1 MGVEAKERPKA
12 LGAGGDRSEKGNAQ
26 MTAVTKD
33 KSLWD
38 HGDAAYK
45 RVIEE
50 TLRRYNGAVTKA
62 AAALGITRVT
72 LWRKMKA
79 YGIKAVRVKSPKS
92 PKTNS

>member
-1 MGVEAKERPKA
+1 
-12 LGAGGDRSEKGNAQ
+12 

-50 TLRRYNGAVTKA
+50 TLRRYNGAVTKT

-79 YGIKAVRVKSPKS
+79 YGIAPAKAK
-92 PKTNS
+92 PKTKPSKTA